1 MKIKIARDELLTG
14 LQRVQGIVEKRNTM
28 PVLSNILLETKQ
40 DGVGLVATDLEAP
53 QSPRGCRS
61 SPSRTARALARRRTT
76 RVFAP
81 GSSLGEH
88 ELTQLLYYV
97 FGCHGYLEVADGEV
111 TFTTQENN
119 WVQIQ
124 AGRSQFKIVGMAA
137 SEFPALPTI
146 EREGRVAIPGSG
158 LASLL
163 RKTLF
168 AVGDNDARYILN
180 GLLITLLSSE
190 KKITMKLVGTDGH
203 RLAIAE
209 SELANA
215 GTDLPKEV
223 KAIIPR
229 KAAQEMRRL
238 LEEEEGEPLL
248 GFTKNLVTFQ
258 KSGLYLTSRVMEG
271 TYPNYQQVIP
281 KESAKKAVIERAA
294 MEGALRRV
302 AVLSKDKT
310 NAVKLMLQAG
320 TLTLH
325 TSNPD
330 LGEATEEVPAQ
341 YRGESLT
348 TGFNARYILDAL
360 AVMDGEAVTIE
371 INSPLS
377 PCLMKSDGD
386 PGFLCVVMPMKI

>member
-1 MKIKIARDELLTG
+1 MKIRIARDELLTG

-28 PVLSNILLETKQ
+28 PILSNILLETKQ
-40 DGVGLVATDLEAP
+40 DGIELVATDLEIGV
-53 QSPRGCRS
+53 RGHYKADVQQAGS
-61 SPSRTARALARRRTT
+61 VSLSARKLY
-76 RVFAP
+76 
-81 GSSLGEH
+81 
-88 ELTQLLYYV
+88 ELLK
-97 FGCHGYLEVADGEV
+97 EVADGEI
-111 TFTTQENN
+111 TLTTQENN

-158 LASLL
+158 LSSLI

-180 GLLITLLSSE
+180 GLLISLHSSE
-190 KKITMKLVGTDGH
+190 KKVTLKLVGTDGH
-203 RLAIAE
+203 RLAVAE
-209 SELANA
+209 SDLTQSA
-215 GTDLPKEV
+215 GTDLPKEI

-229 KAAQEMRRL
+229 KAAQEIRRL

-258 KSGLYLTSRVMEG
+258 KSGLFLTSRVMEG

-281 KESAKKAVIERAA
+281 KESAKKASIERTAL
-294 MEGALRRV
+294 EGALRRV

-310 NAVKLMLQAG
+310 NAVKVILENG
-320 TLTLH
+320 SITLH
-325 TSNPD
+325 TSSPD
-330 LGEATEEVPAQ
+330 VGEATEDLPAQ

-348 TGFNARYILDAL
+348 TGFNARYLLDAL
-360 AVMDGEAVTIE
+360 AVMDGDSVNLE
-371 INSPLS
+371 ISSPLS
-377 PCLMKSDGD
+377 PCVLRSEGD

>member
-1 MKIKIARDELLTG
+1 MKIRIARDELLTG

-40 DGVGLVATDLEAP
+40 DGIELVATDLEIGV
-53 QSPRGCRS
+53 RGHYKADVS
-61 SPSRTARALARRRTT
+61 Q
-76 RVFAP
+76 P
-81 GSSLGEH
+81 GSVSLSARKLY
-88 ELTQLLYYV
+88 ELLK
-97 FGCHGYLEVADGEV
+97 EVADGEI
-111 TFTTQENN
+111 TLATQENN

-146 EREGRVAIPGSG
+146 EREGRVALPGSG
-158 LASLL
+158 LAALI

-180 GLLITLLSSE
+180 GLLITLHSSD
-190 KKITMKLVGTDGH
+190 KKVTMKLVGTDGH
-203 RLAIAE
+203 RLAVAE
-209 SELANA
+209 SELADA

-229 KAAQEMRRL
+229 KAAQEIRRL

-258 KSGLYLTSRVMEG
+258 KSGLFLTSRVMEG

-281 KESAKKAVIERAA
+281 KDSTKKAVIERTAL
-294 MEGALRRV
+294 ESALRRV

-310 NAVKLMLQAG
+310 NAVKVILQNG
-320 TLTLH
+320 VITLH

-330 LGEATEEVPAQ
+330 VGEATEDLPAQ

-348 TGFNARYILDAL
+348 TGFNARYLLDAL
-360 AVMDGEAVTIE
+360 AVMDGDSVNLE
-371 INSPLS
+371 ISSPLS
-377 PCLMKSDGD
+377 PCVLRSDGD

>member
-1 MKIKIARDELLTG
+1 MKIRIARDELLTG
-14 LQRVQGIVEKRNTM
+14 LQRVQGIAEKRNTM

-40 DGVGLVATDLEAP
+40 DGIELVATDLEIGV
-53 QSPRGCRS
+53 RGHYKADVQQAGS
-61 SPSRTARALARRRTT
+61 VSLSARKLY
-76 RVFAP
+76 
-81 GSSLGEH
+81 
-88 ELTQLLYYV
+88 ELLK
-97 FGCHGYLEVADGEV
+97 EVADGEITLV
-111 TFTTQENN
+111 AQENN

-124 AGRSQFKIVGMAA
+124 AGRSQFKIVGIAA

-158 LASLL
+158 LAALI

-180 GLLITLLSSE
+180 GLLISLHSSE
-190 KKITMKLVGTDGH
+190 KKVTMKLVGTDGH
-203 RLAIAE
+203 RLAVAE
-209 SELANA
+209 SDLTQSA
-215 GTDLPKEV
+215 GTDLPKEI

-238 LEEEEGEPLL
+238 LEEEEDEPLL

-258 KSGLYLTSRVMEG
+258 KSGLFLTSRVMEG

-281 KESAKKAVIERAA
+281 KESAKKAVIERTAL
-294 MEGALRRV
+294 ESALRRV

-310 NAVKLMLQAG
+310 NAVKVILQNG
-320 TLTLH
+320 SVTLH

-330 LGEATEEVPAQ
+330 VGEATEDLPAQ

-348 TGFNARYILDAL
+348 TGFNARYLLDAL
-360 AVMDGEAVTIE
+360 AVMDGDSVNLE
-371 INSPLS
+371 ISSPLS
-377 PCLMKSDGD
+377 PCVLRSEGD

>member
-1 MKIKIARDELLTG
+1 MKIRIARDELLTG

-40 DGVGLVATDLEAP
+40 DGIELVATDLEIGV
-53 QSPRGCRS
+53 RGHYKADVQQAGS
-61 SPSRTARALARRRTT
+61 VSLSARKLY
-76 RVFAP
+76 
-81 GSSLGEH
+81 
-88 ELTQLLYYV
+88 ELLK
-97 FGCHGYLEVADGEV
+97 EVADGEITLV
-111 TFTTQENN
+111 AQENN

-124 AGRSQFKIVGMAA
+124 AGRSQFKIVGIAA

-158 LASLL
+158 LAALI

-180 GLLITLLSSE
+180 GLLISLHSSE
-190 KKITMKLVGTDGH
+190 KKVTMKLVGTDGH
-203 RLAIAE
+203 RLAVAE
-209 SELANA
+209 SDLTQSA
-215 GTDLPKEV
+215 GTDLPKEI

-258 KSGLYLTSRVMEG
+258 KSGLFLTSRVMEG

-281 KESAKKAVIERAA
+281 KESAKKAVIERTAL
-294 MEGALRRV
+294 ESALRRV

-310 NAVKLMLQAG
+310 NAVKVILQNG
-320 TLTLH
+320 SVTLH

-330 LGEATEEVPAQ
+330 VGEATEDLPAQ

-348 TGFNARYILDAL
+348 TGFNARYLLDAL
-360 AVMDGEAVTIE
+360 AVMDGDSVNLE
-371 INSPLS
+371 ISSPLS
-377 PCLMKSDGD
+377 PCVLRSEGD